1 MGKSLGVTA
10 FVLLLISLP
19 IPILGNY
26 ISLLAVLIL
35 SLAALRGEKN
45 WVVIVDLLAWVKMFL
60 LSPTW
65 HVMMFGSGYM
75 RGVNREVEGLGTVD
89 SASRSMM
96 QGATSDMAALNSV
109 MLMITL
115 AILAAPVAIMIW
127 RSQTQAAAAG
137 PSADA

>member
-35 SLAALRGEKN
+35 ALAAFQGEKN

-65 HVMMFGSGYM
+65 HMMMFGGGYM
-75 RGVNREVEGLGTVD
+75 RGVNRDISSLGTVD
-89 SASRSMM
+89 RSGRAIME
-96 QGATSDMAALNSV
+96 GTTRDMAALNGIT
-109 MLMITL
+109 LFITL
-115 AILAAPVAIMIW
+115 AILAAPVVIMIW
-127 RSQTQAAAAG
+127 RGRRAEPVETA
-137 PSADA
+137 ADA